1 MVDILGSS
9 SDDIDMH
16 VECQYVKRPPD
27 HIVRAATAKDHQL
40 LATLDLL
47 ASEEPLGRSFWLD
60 LLEGIDTPI
69 EEFLK
74 AVFDA
79 NASTWGQTE
88 DFLLIECR
96 GQVAAGCAVFK
107 PRPDASIGPLNLD
120 RLGEVSRQLGWSAKA
135 KLRFETAYREV
146 WTGDLEFLNP
156 QADVIIETVAVLPE
170 FRAHGLGHALMKA
183 AKSKASAIGAES
195 LGVMVIHGNNAA
207 RSLYD
212 KHFERYTTYHPEY
225 FNGQFPGITKYR
237 TAVNTTESN
246 DG

>member
-1 MVDILGSS
+1 
-9 SDDIDMH
+9 MH
-16 VECQYVKRPPD
+16 SECQSAERPPD

-40 LATLDLL
+40 LATLDLI

-60 LLEGIDTPI
+60 LLEGIDTPV

-79 NASTWGQTE
+79 NASAWGQTE

-107 PRPDASIGPLNLD
+107 PTRDASIGPLNLD
-120 RLGEVSRQLGWSAKA
+120 RLGEVSRQLGWSAEA
-135 KLRFETAYREV
+135 KQRFETAYREV
-146 WTGDLEFLNP
+146 WTGDLDFLKP
-156 QADVIIETVAVLPE
+156 QADAIIETVAVLPE
-170 FRAHGLGHALMKA
+170 FRGHGFGNALMEA
-183 AKSKASAIGAES
+183 AKSKASALGAGS

-207 RSLYD
+207 QCLYD
-212 KHFERYTTYHPEY
+212 QHFERYTTYHPEY
-225 FNGQFPGITKYR
+225 FNGEFPGITKYR
-237 TAVNTTESN
+237 TAVNTKESN